1 MYQIPWVNIME
12 LIKFTTGK
20 QRAVN
25 SGKCVTHNE
34 LSADSWSLEILT
46 LCENKLAK
54 YTFIQDCLLNET
66 LNSEWNKR
74 KKIVLSLKPPKS
86 KRTI

>member
-1 MYQIPWVNIME
+1 ME
-12 LIKFTTGK
+12 LMKFTTCK
-20 QRAVN
+20 QRALN
-25 SGKCVTHNE
+25 IGKHVSHNE

-66 LNSEWNKR
+66 LNSKWNKG
-74 KKIVLSLKPPKS
+74 KKNSTQPETAKK
-86 KRTI
+86 